1 MPGHPLKIDLKRP
14 RGRPPKDPDQVKR
27 ILLSCRVTPAFKAK
41 LDAAARRSGRSLARE
56 QEHLIELGLIF
67 ETLLELGQQRLR
79 EEEEK

>member
-1 MPGHPLKIDLKRP
+1 M
-14 RGRPPKDPDQVKR
+14 
-27 ILLSCRVTPAFKAK
+27 SFRVTPAFKAK
-41 LDAAARRSGRSLARE
+41 LEAAAQRSGRSLAQE